1 MGMEFS
7 LEMEEHS
14 SKKRGQHFPQFFV
27 VFGIEALKKAFK
39 LILST
44 SIFDPRS

>member
-1 MGMEFS
+1 MEFS
-7 LEMEEHS
+7 LENGRTHS
-14 SKKRGQHFPQFFV
+14 SKKRGQHFFHSFFV
-27 VFGIEALKKAFK
+27 VFGIEALKKSFK